1 MSADEV
7 AQDRTLLEG
16 TNVVTNGNLLTLPV
30 GDGEILYV
38 EPVYT
43 QRKGQE
49 TAFPKLLRILVAY
62 RGQVGYGTTVTEAL
76 SQVGIDASAAT
87 KVRGEEETEE
97 QSADKD
103 KDAADAESDDEA
115 PKEERKVD
123 VAARDDAARRISDA
137 LKKLNDAQKNGD
149 YAAQGQALAELDR
162 AAADYQK
169 ANGQ

>member
-62 RGQVGYGTTVTEAL
+62 RGQVGYGATVTEAL
-76 SQVGIDASAAT
+76 SQVGIDASAVT
-87 KVRGEEETEE
+87 KVRGEEEAEE
-97 QSADKD
+97 QPEDKD
-103 KDAADAESDDEA
+103 KGAAAESDDEA

-137 LKKLNDAQKNGD
+137 LQKLNDAQKNGD

>member
-1 MSADEV
+1 M
-7 AQDRTLLEG
+7 
-16 TNVVTNGNLLTLPV
+16 
-30 GDGEILYV
+30 
-38 EPVYT
+38 
-43 QRKGQE
+43 
-49 TAFPKLLRILVAY
+49 
-62 RGQVGYGTTVTEAL
+62 
-76 SQVGIDASAAT
+76 T
-87 KVRGEEETEE
+87 KVRGEEEAEE
-97 QSADKD
+97 QPSDKD

-137 LKKLNDAQKNGD
+137 LQKLNDAQKNGD